1 LNICKGNQYKFS
13 TYNIELNISKLKA
26 VLLLKIFKMD
36 EIIKYFPNLSD
47 NQIEQFQKLDFLYH
61 DWNEKINVISR
72 KDIDSL
78 YTKHILHSLAIA
90 KVNKFEPGT
99 YVLDVGTGGGFPGI
113 PLAILFPETR
123 FYLIDVIAKKIKVVK
138 AVAEALELKNVKAE
152 QIRAEN
158 VKGDFD
164 FIVSRAVTNMPDF
177 VSWIKTKIKKQ
188 NKHELKNGI
197 LYLKGGDLTEELKD
211 FPKATEYNISD
222 FFEDE
227 FFETKKVVHLPLKF
241 VV

>member
-1 LNICKGNQYKFS
+1 
-13 TYNIELNISKLKA
+13 
-26 VLLLKIFKMD
+26 MD
-36 EIIKYFPNLSD
+36 EILKYFPDLTD
-47 NQIEQFQKLDFLYH
+47 IQIEQFQKLDFLYH

-78 YTKHILHSLAIA
+78 YIKHILHSLGIA
-90 KVNKFEPGT
+90 KIMKFEPGAT
-99 YVLDVGTGGGFPGI
+99 VLDVGTGGGFPGI

-123 FYLIDVIAKKIKVVK
+123 FYLIDVIAKKIRVVQG
-138 AVAEALELKNVKAE
+138 VVDALELKNVKAE
-152 QIRAEN
+152 QKRAEL

-177 VSWIKTKIKKQ
+177 VSWIHDKIKKQ
-188 NKHELKNGI
+188 HKHTLKNGI

-211 FPKATEYNISD
+211 FPKATLHDLSTI
-222 FFEDE
+222 FEDE

-241 VV
+241 QP